1 MKADKNYL
9 VDFLQS
15 DLQDVEKILNLYHL
29 TASKE
34 EDRQN
39 FSTLL
44 DTVYYWQRHAK
55 SFKQQ
60 EQTNDIKQIWSS

>member
-1 MKADKNYL
+1 MEADKNYL

-15 DLQDVEKILNLYHL
+15 DLQDIEKILNLYHL

-60 EQTNDIKQIWSS
+60 EQTQWAKMNQ

>member
-1 MKADKNYL
+1 MSSKNYL

-15 DLQDVEKILNLYHL
+15 DLQDIEKILNLYHS

-44 DTVYYWQRHAK
+44 DTVYYWQTHAK

-60 EQTNDIKQIWSS
+60 EQD

>member
-15 DLQDVEKILNLYHL
+15 DLQDIEKILNLYHL
-29 TASKE
+29 TATKE

-60 EQTNDIKQIWSS
+60 EQPQ

>member
-15 DLQDVEKILNLYHL
+15 DLQDIEKILNLYHL

-60 EQTNDIKQIWSS
+60 EQTQ

>member
-15 DLQDVEKILNLYHL
+15 DLQDIEKILNLYHL

-34 EDRQN
+34 EDRKN

-44 DTVYYWQRHAK
+44 DTVYYYLVFHWLYL
-55 SFKQQ
+55 
-60 EQTNDIKQIWSS
+60 

>member
-15 DLQDVEKILNLYHL
+15 DLQDIEKILNLYHL

-60 EQTNDIKQIWSS
+60 EQTQWVN

>member
-1 MKADKNYL
+1 MEANKNYL

-15 DLQDVEKILNLYHL
+15 DLQDIEKILNLYHL

-60 EQTNDIKQIWSS
+60 EQTQ

>member
-15 DLQDVEKILNLYHL
+15 DLQDIEKILNLYHL

-34 EDRQN
+34 EDRKN

-44 DTVYYWQRHAK
+44 DTVYYWQTHAK

-60 EQTNDIKQIWSS
+60 EQTQWTIQ